1 MKGNDI
7 YMSDTEKITLQKL
20 KNTYKQGVF
29 IPEIQRDYVMG
40 AGGKLSDRQ
49 DKLEKLLDAI
59 LASCKEHKDF
69 DFSCIITYC
78 EDPDN
83 GKLQIYDGQ
92 QRLTTLFIMLI
103 FKLRKENNDDI
114 IKNYQNWYSFSGR
127 ESANHI
133 IRKLTN
139 IGDKYKEI
147 TEDDV
152 VDFSSFSMLN
162 LWNKLKEE
170 KYEPIT
176 SEYLLNQVKFDMV
189 SVGSQSEI
197 EQFFM
202 DLNSGVK
209 LKDYELYKAKL
220 VHHISTFHADY
231 YNESIKERRCIIV
244 ITICRRLLVVV
255 F

>member
-152 VDFSSFSMLN
+152 VDF
-162 LWNKLKEE
+162 
-170 KYEPIT
+170 
-176 SEYLLNQVKFDMV
+176 
-189 SVGSQSEI
+189 
-197 EQFFM
+197 
-202 DLNSGVK
+202 
-209 LKDYELYKAKL
+209 
-220 VHHISTFHADY
+220 
-231 YNESIKERRCIIV
+231 
-244 ITICRRLLVVV
+244 
-255 F
+255 